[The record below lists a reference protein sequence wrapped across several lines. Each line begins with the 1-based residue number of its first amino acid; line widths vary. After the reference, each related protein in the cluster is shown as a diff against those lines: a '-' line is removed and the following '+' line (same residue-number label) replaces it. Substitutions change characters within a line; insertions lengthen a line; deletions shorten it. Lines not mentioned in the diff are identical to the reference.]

1 MKKATHCEGSKK
13 AHPKS
18 KIDDPPDHFQAV
30 LLLEL
35 VKNGLKHNILPT
47 LKLLAKE
54 GIRNKEEVIPR
65 SDFQLNLISFLNF
78 GNKLPTS
85 AAKRLTMCYIQ
96 HSSQYRFWVITNDVL
111 FWQCCQLWLIYNPKT
126 VSIPIELL
134 VNRVG
139 NTASCSLK

>member
-1 MKKATHCEGSKK
+1 M
-13 AHPKS
+13 
-18 KIDDPPDHFQAV
+18 
-30 LLLEL
+30 

-85 AAKRLTMCYIQ
+85 AAKRLNVLHSALLSIQ
-96 HSSQYRFWVITNDVL
+96 VL
-111 FWQCCQLWLIYNPKT
+111 
-126 VSIPIELL
+126 
-134 VNRVG
+134 G
-139 NTASCSLK
+139 NH

>member
-1 MKKATHCEGSKK
+1 M
-13 AHPKS
+13 
-18 KIDDPPDHFQAV
+18 

-111 FWQCCQLWLIYNPKT
+111 L
-126 VSIPIELL
+126 
-134 VNRVG
+134 
-139 NTASCSLK
+139 